1 MRRTFRLDK
10 AEGKLWGVCA
20 GIADYTRLDAT
31 LVRVSTVIATL
42 LLPWLLLVYALTA
55 WLARPKSHSRR
66 LSTARLREM
75 EAADRRLSEIELQ
88 VAGADSRLAREIES
102 LR

>member
-20 GIADYTRLDAT
+20 GIAEYTRLDPT
-31 LVRVSTVIATL
+31 LVRVSAVIATL
-42 LLPWLLLVYALTA
+42 LLPWLLIAYALTA
-55 WLARPKSHSRR
+55 WLARPKPQGRR
-66 LSTARLREM
+66 LSTAQLREM
-75 EAADRRLSEIELQ
+75 EAADRRISEIELQ